1 MGATSLLVLIAVLA
15 WMGQIILGGWQIR
28 SFNRA
33 FDALCRQGAVGVGR
47 SAGRFKARVV
57 LALAFD
63 GEHRV
68 CDGFILRGITVF
80 ARPRRLTALIGLSKE
95 QLIPYALF
103 PKDPALQ
110 TALSLAIKPKL

>member
-1 MGATSLLVLIAVLA
+1 MSATALLVSIAIVA
-15 WMGQIILGGWQIR
+15 WIGQIILGGWQIR

-33 FDALCRQGAVGVGR
+33 FDALCLRGHVGVGR

-63 GEHRV
+63 GEQRV

-80 ARPRRLTALIGLSKE
+80 ARPRRLTALIGLSKA
-95 QLIPYALF
+95 QLIAYVIF
-103 PKDPALQ
+103 PRDPALQ
-110 TALSLAIKPKL
+110 TALSLAIEPK